1 MAERIV
7 LSSAERPKEKI
18 THSICVGG
26 PMTIHTIDGVIR
38 RVRPVVF
45 QDDDPA
51 GWVIKARGKEYTP
64 QRKMTMSLL
73 GYCEKDR
80 TYAYDR
86 LKYPMIREDFV
97 ETPDGKN
104 RNTENRGK
112 SGYRRASWDEA
123 LSLVAREIKRL
134 QRTYGKETITAC
146 TSSHHSWG
154 LVGYKISLFNRFFS
168 MMGYTRIADNPDS
181 WEGFHWGTPHTFGY
195 YWRLGGP
202 EPYDQLEMAMQNCE
216 TMICWSSDPDTSRGG
231 YSAQESALWRWWMK
245 EMGIQFI
252 YVDPFNN
259 YTSVKHADKWIGP
272 RMGTD
277 AAILEAIA
285 YVWITEGTFDKEYVA
300 QHGHRFNEFVDHILG
315 RGPDG
320 TPKTPRWAE
329 ELSKVPAMDIKAIAR
344 RWASTPTT
352 SGSGMRG
359 GFGGACRH
367 SNGTEYARLMVL
379 LAAMQGYGKP
389 GRNFWGP
396 GCGAPMN
403 YDFWFGGYSDPL
415 ASIAKAP
422 VADDVPMNPVQQVL
436 YRPNLPDAILN
447 GHYEWYG
454 EGFCGGG
461 IDLEFTRHVY
471 PAPGYNKVH
480 CFWRYGGSFFG
491 TMLDTNKWAAMYKS
505 PELEFVINQD
515 IYFTPETRHADVILP
530 ACTNIERTDIGE
542 VGSSGLGGYCS
553 HSESGNSW
561 QLIVYQEKA
570 IEPLWDS
577 RSDFWIFSQVA
588 ARLGFGERFTE
599 GRDEE
604 AWAKRFWQFSDLP
617 KQMSWEDF
625 KKKGYYVIPVSMK
638 EEDKD
643 PKTGLFQNWK
653 RYPGFNW
660 FAENRACD
668 TMNHK
673 VFQEEHLLGTFSGK
687 FEFVSESLTYW
698 APDDEARRPIPQYQD
713 SWEGFKSLSADN
725 YPYGLISPHPRFDY
739 HTHYNQHAKWLWEVP
754 KNRVL
759 INGNP
764 YLVCHINAK
773 VAERKGIKDG
783 DVVRLFNDRGSVL
796 CVARVTYR
804 LNPETIHAYTSSGI
818 YNPIRYGERY
828 SWDKGGSINV
838 LTPGRLIGD
847 YVPAMAPYSCNIEV
861 EKADPD
867 PNFGQGWEHILDE
880 VDRQQ
885 LETERPIRTSAEA
898 DLIFGEKE
906 ACVKALVEKEAV

>member
-1 MAERIV
+1 MEKIPMRSDSKRER
-7 LSSAERPKEKI
+7 I
-18 THSICVGG
+18 THSVCVGG
-26 PMTIHTIDGVIR
+26 PMTLHTIDGVIR
-38 RVRPVVF
+38 RVRPIVLT
-45 QDDDPA
+45 DDDPA

-64 QRKMTMSLL
+64 QRKTTMSLL
-73 GYCEKDR
+73 GYCERDK

-134 QRTYGKETITAC
+134 QKTYGKETITAC

-154 LVGYKISLFNRFFS
+154 LVGYKISLFKRFFS

-181 WEGFHWGTPHTFGY
+181 WEGFHWGTPHSYGY

-202 EPYDQLEMAMQNCE
+202 EPYDMLEMAMQNTE
-216 TMICWSSDPDTSRGG
+216 TIVCWSTDPDTSRGG

-252 YVDPFNN
+252 YIDPFNN

-277 AAILEAIA
+277 AALLEAIA
-285 YVWITEGTFDKEYVA
+285 YVWITEGTYDKEYVA
-300 QHGHRFNEFVDHILG
+300 QHGHRFEEFKNHILG
-315 RGPDG
+315 LGPDG
-320 TPKTPRWAE
+320 TPKTPRWAS
-329 ELSKVPAMDIKAIAR
+329 ELSLVPAMDIKAIAR
-344 RWASTPTT
+344 RWANSVTT
-352 SGSGMRG
+352 GGSGMRG

-367 SNGTEYARLMVL
+367 SNGTEYARLMTL
-379 LAAMQGYGKP
+379 LFAMQGMGKP
-389 GRNFWGP
+389 GRAFWSP
-396 GCGAPMN
+396 ACGGPMN
-403 YDFWFGGYSDPL
+403 YNFWFGGYSDPL
-415 ASIAKAP
+415 SSIAGAP
-422 VADDVPMNPVQQVL
+422 ICDDVPVNSVEQVL
-436 YRPNLPDAILN
+436 YRPNVPDAILD

-461 IDLEFTRHVY
+461 VDQEFTRHVY

-491 TMLDTNKWAAMYKS
+491 TMLDTNKWAKMYKS

-515 IYFTPETRHADVILP
+515 IYMTPETRHADVILP
-530 ACTNIERTDIGE
+530 ACTNLERVDIGE
-542 VGSSGLGGYCS
+542 VGNSGNGGYCS
-553 HSESGNSW
+553 HSQTGNSW
-561 QLIVYQEKA
+561 QVIVYQDKA
-570 IEPLWDS
+570 IEPMWDS

-588 ARLGFGERFTE
+588 ARLGWGERFTE
-599 GRDEE
+599 GRTEE
-604 AWAKRFWQFSDLP
+604 QWAKRFWQFSDLP
-617 KQMSWEDF
+617 KHISWEDF
-625 KKKGYYVIPVSMK
+625 KKKGYYIPPVSYH

-643 PKTGLFQNWK
+643 PKTGLYENWD
-653 RYPGFNW
+653 RYPGFQW
-660 FAENRACD
+660 FAENRPCD

-673 VFQEEHLLGTFSGK
+673 VFQEEGKLGTFSGK

-713 SWEGFKSLSADN
+713 SWEGFKSLSADK

-739 HTHYNQHAKWLWEVP
+739 HTHYQQHAKWLWEIP
-754 KNRVL
+754 KNRVI

-764 YLVCHINAK
+764 YLVCHINHK
-773 VAERKGIKDG
+773 VAEQKGIKDG
-783 DVVRLFNDRGSVL
+783 DVVRMFNDRGSCL
-796 CVARVTYR
+796 MVARVTYR
-804 LNPETIHAYTSSGI
+804 LYPETIHAYTSSGI
-818 YNPIRYGERY
+818 YNPIEYGVY
-828 SWDKGGSINV
+828 KSWDKGGSINV

-847 YVPAMAPYSCNIEV
+847 YVPAMAPYSCNIDI
-861 EKADPD
+861 EKCEPD
-867 PNFGQGWEHILDE
+867 PNYGQGFEHILDE
-880 VDRQQ
+880 VDKQQ
-885 LETERPIRTSAEA
+885 LETERPVRTSMEA
-898 DLIFGEKE
+898 DLLFGEREQWLRAQLEKKE
-906 ACVKALVEKEAV
+906 AN